1 METEAISLAGQMGRR
16 KAERTSHWELK
27 TVKALMLEEGCEKK
41 SDEKK
46 KKGRA
51 TDAATS
57 TENSV
62 TRIAKSDL
70 SRRVMY
76 ASGVVFWPII
86 ARKSDM
92 IDGEDWREP
101 EYAESDNVFQ
111 PAILIRRRQRHA
123 QGGVGGASRTSQVAG
138 TTTVDMMPKRRIL
151 FTSAC
156 LSEGVQCT
164 RTDVRVSEKIG
175 DKSCPTPPPM
185 GFAVAN
191 V

>member
-1 METEAISLAGQMGRR
+1 MR
-16 KAERTSHWELK
+16 
-27 TVKALMLEEGCEKK
+27 
-41 SDEKK
+41 D
-46 KKGRA
+46 KKGRV

-62 TRIAKSDL
+62 TRIAKSNL
-70 SRRVMY
+70 SCRVMY

-92 IDGEDWREP
+92 IDGDDWREP

-111 PAILIRRRQRHA
+111 HTILIRRRQRHA

-138 TTTVDMMPKRRIL
+138 TTAVDMMPKRRIL

-156 LSEGVQCT
+156 MSEGV
-164 RTDVRVSEKIG
+164 
-175 DKSCPTPPPM
+175 
-185 GFAVAN
+185 
-191 V
+191 